1 MPGNFGALP
10 NVGENIQMSQQN
22 GVQPASMTLRQL
34 IEQERIAGSDLS
46 KVPLKDRLFSTIT
59 GMMKSDEAVI
69 REIGLDLMRQYYETY
84 K

>member
-1 MPGNFGALP
+1 MTNIGALA
-10 NVGENIQMSQQN
+10 NVGKDMQMSQEN
-22 GVQPASMTLRQL
+22 GVQPTSMSISDL
-34 IEQERIAGSDLS
+34 IQQERIAGSDLS

-59 GMMKSDEAVI
+59 GMMRSEESAI